1 MLKSRRLIASA
12 AVIATLFMCASIAR
26 AQSWSDIEEASPDAK
41 SPPPD
46 LAGHWAGSIDDGGL
60 GSGDLTLDITQ
71 VKSKFGGTWDII
83 GHVSGTIEAGTVNGN
98 KGTVKFKFKFNG
110 PCAPKAVAT
119 LSNGNTTMSGSYF
132 AKNKHCKA
140 SGTFTVSLAP

>member
-1 MLKSRRLIASA
+1 MLKSRRLLATV
-12 AVIATLFMCASIAR
+12 AVIATLFACANIAR
-26 AQSWSDIEEASPDAK
+26 AQSWSDVEEASPDAK
-41 SPPPD
+41 SPPPP
-46 LAGHWAGSIDDGGL
+46 LAGHWVGSIDDVTLGG
-60 GSGDLTLDITQ
+60 GDLTLDITQ

-83 GHVSGTIEAGTVNGN
+83 NRVSGTIEAGMVNGN

-132 AKNKHCKA
+132 AKNKHCHA
-140 SGTFTVSLAP
+140 SGTFSVSLAP